1 MNWKRRLL
9 WTVVAVLLL
18 WAATWLAVPPLV
30 KWQAEKQLSDLTGRQ
45 VTVGE
50 VAFHPWSLELTIGDL
65 AVAAAEGN
73 ASREPQ
79 FRISR
84 LQINAS
90 ASSLLHLAPVIESLQ
105 IDAPRLHLSR
115 IADGHYDVDDVLQ
128 RLAPKPGQ
136 QHRGETP
143 KFALY
148 NVELRDGELLFDDA
162 PVRRKHHLSAL
173 TLTLPFLSNLP
184 SQVEVKVEPRLAFT
198 LDGATYDSGAEAI
211 PFARS
216 RSGTLTLRV
225 ATLDLEP
232 YLAYLPEA
240 LPVRMQRGHVS
251 ADLALDFA
259 APEQGE
265 ARVSVRGKVGA
276 TGLAIAEPSGAPLLA
291 LAQVSLDLKDL
302 QPLAR
307 KVSLG
312 ALRIDGL
319 ELHVARDAHGV
330 VSLQRLL
337 LAPAPAGAAASA
349 PATVAPAAWR
359 ASLDSLELAS
369 ARVRWNDAAVEPA
382 SSWVL
387 DGLALSARQ
396 LQLPVNEPM
405 TFSLKATL
413 RPQAQE
419 STTLA
424 VLSLDGQAN
433 ETAANAK
440 FELSGVALAA
450 VAPYVN
456 AAAHVQVAGTGTAN
470 GHLEWTAGTP
480 SQAER
485 IVVAA
490 DQLTLDGLTADDPT
504 TGKAGRRGETI
515 STQRLLLAGVAVDLA
530 QHSIV
535 VASAKLQRPLVRL
548 ERSADGVWN
557 LTRMAGPTP
566 LAESQRRLARAAAE
580 ATWQFRLDDF
590 ALDDGGVRLVDA
602 APAPLRA
609 GAAPETVHLSIDK
622 LHLALQGL
630 QLRGDRLVSTPKL
643 QLSARIADERG
654 ADALPKPGVVEW
666 RGRFGLQP
674 LLVAGKA
681 RFERFP
687 AHAVQAYVPH
697 ELGVRLRRADA
708 GFQGDV
714 SLQQTDASG
723 LRVDASGDVLL
734 ADLILDSH
742 RNDPASPASAGDAE
756 LLSWQSFAING
767 MSVAIRS
774 GAVPKIAVRDATLS
788 DFFARL
794 VLTEEGRLN
803 LREIAPPAEPAASGA
818 ASAAVAAA
826 PTASAPAAAPSLPFE
841 LDLGGLRLAGGRV
854 DYSDH
859 FVKPNYSAALTE
871 LNGSLGAFR
880 TGSGEP
886 ATLQLSGRVA
896 GTGLL
901 EIGGRL
907 KPGSVPRELD
917 ITAKATDLELAPLS
931 TYAEKYAGYAIERGK
946 LSVDVH
952 YKIDPDGRLSAS
964 HQLIL
969 NQLTFG
975 ERVESP
981 TATKL
986 PVLLAVALLKD
997 RNGVIDIN
1005 LPVSGT
1011 LDDPQFSVG
1020 PIIWK
1025 VILNLLAK
1033 ALTAPFTLLSG
1044 GGGPDL
1050 SAVAFQPGTSMP
1062 TGEGN
1067 AALDKVAKALTDRP
1081 ALKMT
1086 VVGEADADAEREAY
1100 QRAVVEQRLLQ
1111 EQRRELLRA
1120 SGAAPAS
1127 DATRTLAPADR
1138 ARLVKEVYR
1147 QADLPDKPRNLL
1159 RMPSDISAD
1168 EMEALL
1174 RKHVDVGPEAMRE
1187 LALQRGLAVRGALI
1201 AKGLAS
1207 DRLFL
1212 GDPRLR
1218 TGGADDAAWVPQV
1231 KLTLDTN

>member
-1 MNWKRRLL
+1 MRWMRRLVWAL
-9 WTVVAVLLL
+9 AVWLLLVVVA
-18 WAATWLAVPPLV
+18 WLGVPPLA

-45 VTVGE
+45 VTVSE
-50 VAFHPWSLELTIGDL
+50 VTFHPWSLQLTIGDL
-65 AVAAAEGN
+65 AVAAAPGS
-73 ASREPQ
+73 ASLEPQ

-84 LQINAS
+84 LQINAN

-105 IDAPRLHLSR
+105 IDAPRLLLTR

-128 RLAPKPGQ
+128 RLAPKPGE
-136 QHRGETP
+136 QHGGEMP
-143 KFALY
+143 QFALY
-148 NVELRDGELLFDDA
+148 NVELRGGEMLFDDA
-162 PVRRKHHLSAL
+162 PVKRQHHLSAL

-198 LDGATYDSGAEAI
+198 LDGATYDSGAEAV

-225 ATLDLEP
+225 AALDLEP
-232 YLAYLPEA
+232 YLAYLPES
-240 LPVRMQRGHVS
+240 LPVRLQRGHVN
-251 ADLALDFA
+251 ADLTLDFA

-265 ARVSVRGKVGA
+265 ARVSLHGKIGA
-276 TGLAIAEPSGAPLLA
+276 GDLAMAEPGGAPLLELRQLA
-291 LAQVSLDLKDL
+291 LELKDV

-307 KVSLG
+307 KLGLG
-312 ALRIDGL
+312 ALRIDGMA
-319 ELHVARDAHGV
+319 LHLARDAHGM
-330 VSLQRLL
+330 VSVQRLL
-337 LAPAPAGAAASA
+337 PAPATAAASA
-349 PATVAPAAWR
+349 PATAPPQAAWQ
-359 ASLDSLELAS
+359 ASLDSLELAD
-369 ARVRWNDAAVEPA
+369 ARVLWNDAAVKPA

-387 DGLALSARQ
+387 DGVLLSARQ
-396 LQLPVNEPM
+396 LRLPASEAMP
-405 TFSLKATL
+405 FSLKATL
-413 RPQAQE
+413 RPQGEA

-424 VLSLDGQAN
+424 VVSLDGQAS
-433 ETAANAK
+433 ESSASAS
-440 FELSGVALAA
+440 FDLSGLSLAA
-450 VAPYVN
+450 VAPYIN
-456 AAAHVQVAGTGTAN
+456 AASQVQVGGTGAAK
-470 GHLEWTAGTP
+470 GHAEWAAATP
-480 SQAER
+480 SQVQR
-485 IVVAA
+485 IVVAV
-490 DQLTLDGLTADDPT
+490 DQMTLDALTADDPT
-504 TGKAGRRGETI
+504 AGKAGKRGDTL
-515 STQRLLLAGVAVDLA
+515 SMQRVQLAGVAIDLA
-530 QHSIV
+530 TQSIA
-535 VASAKLQRPLVRL
+535 VASAKLQRPQVHL
-548 ERSADGVWN
+548 ERVANGIWN
-557 LTRMAGPTP
+557 LMRLAGPTP
-566 LAESQRRLARAAAE
+566 LAESERALVRAAAE

-590 ALDDGGVRLVDA
+590 ALDDGRVRLVDA
-602 APAPLRA
+602 APAPLRE
-609 GAAPETVHLSIDK
+609 GAAPETVRLSIDK
-622 LHLALQGL
+622 LRLAMQGL

-643 QLSARIADERG
+643 QLSARIADDHE
-654 ADALPKPGVVEW
+654 ADASAKPGLVEW

-681 RFERFP
+681 RVERFP

-697 ELGVRLRRADA
+697 ELGVSLRRADV

-723 LRVDASGDVLL
+723 LGVDASGDVLL
-734 ADLILDSH
+734 ADLILDAH
-742 RNDPASPASAGDAE
+742 RNGPAPPASAGDPE

-767 MSVAIRS
+767 MRVAIRPN
-774 GAVPKIAVRDATLS
+774 AAAKIVIRDATLS

-818 ASAAVAAA
+818 ASSAVGSA
-826 PTASAPAAAPSLPFE
+826 APAAARSLPFE

-854 DYSDH
+854 DYSDR

-871 LNGSLGAFR
+871 LSGSLGAFR

-901 EIGGRL
+901 EIGGKLR
-907 KPGSVPRELD
+907 PGAVPRELD

-952 YKIDPDGRLSAS
+952 YRIDSDGKLNAS
-964 HQLIL
+964 HQLVL

-1011 LDDPQFSVG
+1011 LEDPQFSVG

-1025 VILNLLAK
+1025 VILNLFAK

-1050 SAVAFQPGTSMP
+1050 SMVAFEPGTSLP
-1062 TGEGN
+1062 TGEGS

-1111 EQRRELLRA
+1111 ERRREQLRA
-1120 SGAAPAS
+1120 SGAAPAP

-1147 QADLPDKPRNLL
+1147 QTDLPDRPRNLL
-1159 RMPSDISAD
+1159 RMPSDIPAD

-1174 RKHVDVGPEAMRE
+1174 RKHVDVSPEAMRE

-1218 TGGADDAAWVPQV
+1218 AGGADDAAWVPQV
-1231 KLTLDTN
+1231 KLTLDTK